1 MVVCFGLAEK
11 ALPVRFL
18 GTILE
23 VKARLTQAKGSATNK
38 VYFGG
43 RKLRRLLSKDGFN
56 DLLNCGG
63 VSLPEKLGL
72 GHPCQ
77 ERLFLAALDVGAEG
91 DIVPHCRFNNLVDQ
105 EVNFA
110 RHGPSPLCWF
120 ISSILLCFADFF
132 K

>member
-1 MVVCFGLAEK
+1 MVVRFGLAEE
-11 ALPVRFL
+11 ALSVRFL
-18 GTILE
+18 GTVLE
-23 VKARLTQAKGSATNK
+23 VKARLAQTKGSATNK

-43 RKLRRLLSKDGFN
+43 RELWRLLSKNGFN
-56 DLLNCGG
+56 DLLDCDWI
-63 VSLPEKLGL
+63 SLPEKLGL
-72 GHPCQ
+72 GYARK
-77 ERLFLAALDVGAEG
+77 EKLFLAALGVGTEG

-110 RHGPSPLCWF
+110 RHGPAPLCWF